1 MDWKDLEREYVE
13 SRLTYAQLAARHGVS
28 AAALTKRGY
37 RGGWVAKRREYMRNM
52 GINSTQNTHNTSEAV
67 DPRRTQQ
74 KLLVMADR
82 WADGDAEA
90 IADTGDYRRV
100 VQSVLDLARAADEG
114 PREIRVVMEGGAE
127 DYSV

>member
-37 RGGWVAKRREYMRNM
+37 RGGWVAKRREYVRSM
-52 GINSTQNTHNTSEAV
+52 GTNNTRNTH
-67 DPRRTQQ
+67 
-74 KLLVMADR
+74 
-82 WADGDAEA
+82 DGDAEA

-100 VQSVLDLARAADEG
+100 VQSVLDLTRAADEG

-127 DYSV
+127 DFSV